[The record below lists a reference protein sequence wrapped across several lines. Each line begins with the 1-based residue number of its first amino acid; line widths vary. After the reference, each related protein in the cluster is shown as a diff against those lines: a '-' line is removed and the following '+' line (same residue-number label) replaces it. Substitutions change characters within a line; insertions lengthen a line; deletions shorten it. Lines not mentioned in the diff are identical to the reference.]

1 MTHGTMSLQTPSPSA
16 VFKQDEV
23 EVELL
28 CEKTYWGEPTVK
40 IFFRDEEGFA
50 FIWLTKNGYYLPE
63 GSIKH
68 DWMNALAGALQD
80 PNFGTEVNRARSFL
94 EENRRYL

>member
-1 MTHGTMSLQTPSPSA
+1 MSLQTPSPSA
-16 VFKQDEV
+16 VYVHEDV

-28 CEKTYWGEPTVK
+28 CEKTYWGEPTAK

-68 DWMNALAGALQD
+68 DWMNALAAALSD
-80 PNFGTEVNRARSFL
+80 IDFGTSVTRARSFL
-94 EENRRYL
+94 EENKRYKLS